1 MKLTMP
7 GVLTTETQSHREN
20 EEQKDPRTAPIIGA
34 AIELHRALGPGLL
47 ESAYEEC
54 LCHELHL
61 RGLAFQR
68 QVDLPVPYK
77 GLKLDCGYKMDV
89 VVEDEV
95 VLELKSIE
103 KMLPVHEAQ
112 FLTYMK
118 LSGKRVGLLINF
130 NVPLLTQGII
140 RRVL

>member
-1 MKLTMP
+1 
-7 GVLTTETQSHREN
+7 
-20 EEQKDPRTAPIIGA
+20 
-34 AIELHRALGPGLL
+34 
-47 ESAYEEC
+47 
-54 LCHELHL
+54 
-61 RGLAFQR
+61 
-68 QVDLPVPYK
+68 VPYK

-89 VVEDEV
+89 VVADEV

-103 KMLPVHEAQ
+103 KILPVHEAQ
-112 FLTYMK
+112 LLTYMK

>member
-1 MKLTMP
+1 MP

-20 EEQKDPRTAPIIGA
+20 EERKDSRTAPIIGA
-34 AIELHRALGPGLL
+34 AIEVHRALGPGLL

-77 GLKLDCGYKMDV
+77 RLKLHCGYKLDV
-89 VVEDEV
+89 VVDDTV
-95 VLELKSIE
+95 ILELKCVE
-103 KMLPVHEAQ
+103 KILPVHEAQ
-112 FLTYMK
+112 LLTYMK

>member
-1 MKLTMP
+1 MP
-7 GVLTTETQSHREN
+7 AVLTTETQSHREN

>member
-1 MKLTMP
+1 MP
-7 GVLTTETQSHREN
+7 GFITTETQSHREN

-34 AIELHRALGPGLL
+34 AIEVHRALGPGLL
-47 ESAYEEC
+47 ESAYEQC

-77 GLKLDCGYKMDV
+77 ELNLDCGYKMDV